1 MATMTKETF
10 KYLCETYGD
19 KSLPEGE
26 FWKSVAYISTT
37 TTKVPTFSFQYLLKK
52 NRVKY
57 TDDESYGEPGFI
69 IIDNATAEAGPIKSK
84 DSFFLI
90 FFSQKIPHVISQFTP
105 HQLFYVSWRRIGYHV
120 KRRTYLLRFL
130 QNLRI
135 IPDPHQI
142 LKLGDLALGNSI

>member
-84 DSFFLI
+84 DSLVVTF
-90 FFSQKIPHVISQFTP
+90 IPLSLLTAISITNT
-105 HQLFYVSWRRIGYHV
+105 
-120 KRRTYLLRFL
+120 TYK
-130 QNLRI
+130 QN
-135 IPDPHQI
+135 Q
-142 LKLGDLALGNSI
+142 GW